1 LLVLDS
7 ETVIRSPHA
16 DDDSRTSVSMKTY
29 GCELVLF
36 FDDRGRQG
44 PLRELRLLPDSA
56 ELEPRAVRQ
65 FAPQAPLYVQYAR
78 AAMTEDDDA
87 WIGSLQAL
95 REIGATRR
103 GLGDEFFKIVAQSY
117 RALVDEDEPHPVK
130 ALAEMHHVVISTA
143 SRWIKEAR
151 RRGYIDDGEEQS

>member
-1 LLVLDS
+1 MLDS
-7 ETVIRSPHA
+7 ETIIRWQHDP
-16 DDDSRTSVSMKTY
+16 DTDPRTSVSMKTH

-36 FDDRGRQG
+36 FDDPGRQG

-56 ELEPRAVRQ
+56 ELEPSVVRR

-78 AAMTEDDDA
+78 AAMTDDDEG
-87 WIGSLQAL
+87 WVGSLQAL

-103 GLGDEFFKIVAQSY
+103 GLGDEFFKVVARGY
-117 RALVDEDEPHPVK
+117 TALVAEGEPHPVK

-151 RRGYIDDGEEQS
+151 RRGYIQDGGEQS

>member
-1 LLVLDS
+1 MLDS
-7 ETVIRSPHA
+7 ETIIRWGHSK
-16 DDDSRTSVSMKTY
+16 DDSRTSVSMKTH

-36 FDDRGRQG
+36 FDDPGRQG

-56 ELEPRAVRQ
+56 ELEPSVIRQ
-65 FAPQAPLYVQYAR
+65 FAPRAPLYLKYAR
-78 AAMTEDDDA
+78 TAMTDDRETWA
-87 WIGSLQAL
+87 GSLQAL

-103 GLGDEFFKIVAQSY
+103 GLGDEFFKNVGRNYSFLLA
-117 RALVDEDEPHPVK
+117 EGEPHPVK

-151 RRGYIDDGEEQS
+151 RRGYIEDGGEQS